1 MSTHL
6 EEISLATQIL
16 SFTIVSPFVAL
27 RAFSTFYLR
36 HAVGIEDDTYS
47 GSTNSSTS
55 ESDIIETKYRVPQI
69 RTPYKTQTD
78 FRHQI
83 FYIAT
88 ILYVLMVLCVKTS
101 LIYIFI
107 RLWSPYRGK
116 VISVY
121 VFLISIILYY
131 MIILFVKIFT
141 CNPIRLY
148 WEIGRQD
155 GTCLNRSAIIVTDSV
170 VSVVTDLAILI
181 FPIVLTWTMHM
192 SFSKKLHVISILG
205 AGSIAVVFSIYRLAL
220 AIMEL
225 GTANQV
231 NGFMKVLL
239 CDNAEGG
246 LGLICT
252 CIPAINKL
260 FTEISRKRK
269 VKKEE
274 KQRGNEL
281 SRPSPRSSDA
291 ASARNSNGVEVNHLF
306 PSPSGR
312 PWASP
317 TGGGK
322 EEAMMD
328 GAGKVE
334 RCGAIAFDASIA
346 ES

>member
-1 MSTHL
+1 MNSSVQMSTHL
-6 EEISLATQIL
+6 DKISLATQIL
-16 SFTIVSPFVAL
+16 SFAIVSPFVAL
-27 RAFSTFYLR
+27 RAFSAFYLR
-36 HAVGIEDDTYS
+36 HPVGIED
-47 GSTNSSTS
+47 
-55 ESDIIETKYRVPQI
+55 
-69 RTPYKTQTD
+69 
-78 FRHQI
+78 
-83 FYIAT
+83 AT
-88 ILYVLMVLCVKTS
+88 IFYVLMVLCVKIS

-131 MIILFVKIFT
+131 MIVLFVKIFT

-148 WEIGRQD
+148 WEIGRHD
-155 GTCLNRSAIIVTDSV
+155 GTCLNRSAIIITHSV

-181 FPIVLTWTMHM
+181 FPIFLTWNMHI

-225 GTANQV
+225 GTAVEV

-239 CDNAEGG
+239 CDSNAEGG

-269 VKKEE
+269 VKREE
-274 KQRGNEL
+274 KHRGNEL
-281 SRPSPRSSDA
+281 SRPGPRSSDA
-291 ASARNSNGVEVNHLF
+291 ASASSLMNTL
-306 PSPSGR
+306 PSTPSR
-312 PWASP
+312 LS
-317 TGGGK
+317 
-322 EEAMMD
+322 
-328 GAGKVE
+328 
-334 RCGAIAFDASIA
+334 
-346 ES
+346 